1 MKFERVDEHMTIFEL
16 LTDKLRNTWFE
27 VINPNTQKRYKFVI
41 NNEPRICGVGRDN
54 ILKES
59 LSCEDLDVLF
69 QTDIN
74 PDKLRIDKNKV
85 FYYQETQSDS
95 FAINPARKIIGI
107 EDIKEEPNMKL
118 EYTIQNFIDEFDDF
132 LKPSCHIILSM
143 CDGQASLSTNFQ
155 FLKELPKGI
164 LSTVITYMD
173 VENSTLVLTLEEAA

>member
-1 MKFERVDEHMTIFEL
+1 MAIFQL
-16 LTDKLRNTWFE
+16 LTDKLKNTWFE
-27 VINPNTQKRYKFVI
+27 VTNPNTQKKHKFVI
-41 NNEPRICGVGRDN
+41 NNESRICDVGRDN

-69 QTDIN
+69 QTNIDQ
-74 PDKLRIDKNKV
+74 DKLRIDENKV
-85 FYYQETQSDS
+85 FYYQESTSDT
-95 FAINPARKIIGI
+95 FTITPARKIIGI
-107 EDIKEEPNMKL
+107 EDIKEEPNMKF
-118 EYTIQNFIDEFDDF
+118 EYTIQNFIDEFNDF

-173 VENSTLVLTLEEAA
+173 VENSTLVLTLEEAD